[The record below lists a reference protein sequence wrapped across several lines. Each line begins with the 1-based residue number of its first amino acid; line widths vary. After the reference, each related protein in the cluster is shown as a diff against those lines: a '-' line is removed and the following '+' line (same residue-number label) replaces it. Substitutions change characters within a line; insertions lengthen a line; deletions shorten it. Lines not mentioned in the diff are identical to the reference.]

1 MASQMLEVRLADW
14 VCKNIYS
21 GLLQP
26 NRMKFIKEPKFI
38 ELQLQIIDIDTD
50 KVENK

>member
-14 VCKNIYS
+14 VCKNILFRFVVS
-21 GLLQP
+21 MNIAALECNWLKNQ
-26 NRMKFIKEPKFI
+26 
-38 ELQLQIIDIDTD
+38 QLQIIDIDTD